1 MRASGCTGASHTRGQ
16 DANDTQSINKPVKK
30 SAQRM
35 YWVLN
40 GHLGHGRDC
49 IGFVRQIFGGSLLPD
64 VGRSREVAQNVR
76 TLRADIL
83 SYFSAPTDTGK

>member
-40 GHLGHGRDC
+40 GHLVHGRDC
-49 IGFVRQIFGGSLLPD
+49 VGFAGQIFGASLLPD
-64 VGRSREVAQNVR
+64 VGWSQQVAQNVGGQP
-76 TLRADIL
+76 ADIL
-83 SYFSAPTDTGK
+83 RYCSAPTDPGK